1 MLLGLI
7 LFSMILGF
15 MLGIM
20 ISLGREHKELKDFN
34 KKVKPI
40 EFTGV
45 VGKAFPGSQFD
56 IENNVVHITSPQ
68 KAAVTLIL
76 KNEDNIFT
84 CDRNKVTLN
93 LKEGDKIKGL
103 LYNYALEVRDKEINY
118 YPVLRNVELIS

>member
-7 LFSMILGF
+7 LFSMIVGF

-20 ISLGREHKELKDFN
+20 ISLGRAHKKLKDFN
-34 KKVKPI
+34 KNVTPVD
-40 EFTGV
+40 FTGI

-56 IENNVVHITSPQ
+56 IEDNVIHITAPK

-84 CDRNKVTLN
+84 CDRTKVTLN
-93 LKEGDKIKGL
+93 LKEGDKIKGI